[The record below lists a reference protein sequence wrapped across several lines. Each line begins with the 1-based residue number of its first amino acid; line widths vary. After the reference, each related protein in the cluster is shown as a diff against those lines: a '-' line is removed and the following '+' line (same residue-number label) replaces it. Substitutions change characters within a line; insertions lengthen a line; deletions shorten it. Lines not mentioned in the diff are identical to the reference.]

1 MGKIIISESQY
12 KKVKKALIENAINTS
27 LLNEVGDGY
36 EPNYDK
42 STPTNTTPVK
52 TNTNKPTNSGDLSY
66 TVQSKEVF
74 FENANNSRYPELKIF
89 KGAKFTPIFKDKT
102 FMDKLMTTTKMQ
114 WAVSESWIGWIA
126 GRAAGEVV
134 PKWNSDDSEEL
145 MDYNNKYS
153 TRTEKIYFNC
163 ATSRFTV
170 PTASPEPYFGED
182 APAPQLVKEL
192 KNLCQRAKTYK
203 SSYGSDAVGGGKS
216 YGQQNDYIVKSD
228 NGAQLKL
235 PKGTA
240 YVFKDGKNGASFR
253 TPQGW
258 GWFSCPSKT
267 FLVNKVTYKDAK
279 GFLAG
284 NIVKNIC
291 TPASSVTPPPASNT
305 VGGGGSGS
313 GRGSGS
319 GSGSGSGAPQ
329 SQTYDFENYI

>member
-1 MGKIIISESQY
+1 MISESQY
-12 KKVKKALIENAINTS
+12 KKVKQALIENAINKS
-27 LLNEVGDGY
+27 LLNEIGLGGEN
-36 EPNYDK
+36 EPNYDI

-102 FMDKLMTTTKMQ
+102 FMGKLMTTTKMQ

-126 GRAAGEVV
+126 GQAAGEVV
-134 PKWNSDDSEEL
+134 PKWNSDDNEEL

-163 ATSRFTV
+163 ETSRFTV

-192 KNLCQRAKTYK
+192 KNLCQRAKTSK

-216 YGQQNDYIVKSD
+216 YNQKNNYTLKS
-228 NGAQLKL
+228 
-235 PKGTA
+235 
-240 YVFKDGKNGASFR
+240 KDGKTLIIPAKTGYSFKPENKGASFR
-253 TPQGW
+253 LGNKF
-258 GWFSCPSKT
+258 GWFSCTSKT
-267 FLVNKVTYKDAK
+267 FKVDGVIYLDDKKYLSNELAK
-279 GFLAG
+279 SLCGTTSKVVPDKIEG
-284 NIVKNIC
+284 TSK
-291 TPASSVTPPPASNT
+291 
-305 VGGGGSGS
+305 
-313 GRGSGS
+313 
-319 GSGSGSGAPQ
+319 GSGA
-329 SQTYDFENYI
+329 SGSTSSSSELIADFQNYI